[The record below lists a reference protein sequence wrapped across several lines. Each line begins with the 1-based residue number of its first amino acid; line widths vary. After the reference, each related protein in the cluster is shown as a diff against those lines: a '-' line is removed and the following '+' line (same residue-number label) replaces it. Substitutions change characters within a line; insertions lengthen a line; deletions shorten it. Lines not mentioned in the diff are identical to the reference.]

1 MTRHDKTIITG
12 DFNSKHED
20 FGHDTSDI
28 SGRTL
33 VHITNQYK
41 YTKLNDNEPTYTNDK
56 TGKQDVKDLIFSSPK
71 MTHTFKE
78 FWVDED
84 LGSDHNTI
92 IATFSH
98 KGIAYIKPTKEIFIY
113 HKADWQLI
121 NNNIENTMKH
131 QPLNH
136 NSSTNEINNYITKLT
151 ETYTSYAKGAP
162 QDTHFKFLHGTHQ
175 TNWYL
180 QKILRDRPNTS
191 PACNACGKT
200 ESLAH
205 AFFEC
210 EEAYKIWREIKPK
223 LSEILDGK
231 NIQCFKLALKIFPP
245 ETTLA
250 EKKMLTTIVQ
260 IAMHQIWLN
269 RNFRKHERLKQNTQ
283 SSLDSI
289 DRTFCKNI
297 KRYFDMYS
305 AEGNLQLFRQRFC
318 QTPSICRVEE
328 GGQLHVNIR

>member
-1 MTRHDKTIITG
+1 MDYQ
-12 DFNSKHED
+12 
-20 FGHDTSDI
+20 
-28 SGRTL
+28 
-33 VHITNQYK
+33 VHLFVARSAFAKCWRFVEGVQA
-41 YTKLNDNEPTYTNDK
+41 E
-56 TGKQDVKDLIFSSPK
+56 G
-71 MTHTFKE
+71 
-78 FWVDED
+78 
-84 LGSDHNTI
+84 
-92 IATFSH
+92 
-98 KGIAYIKPTKEIFIY
+98 EIW
-113 HKADWQLI
+113 KV
-121 NNNIENTMKH
+121 
-131 QPLNH
+131 
-136 NSSTNEINNYITKLT
+136 
-151 ETYTSYAKGAP
+151 TYTSYAKVAP
-162 QDTHFKFLHGTHQ
+162 QDTHFKFLHGAHQ

-180 QKILRDRPNTS
+180 QKILRDGPNTS

-231 NIQCFKLALKIFPP
+231 NIQCFKLALKIFPS

-283 SSLDSI
+283 SSLNSI

-297 KRYFDMYS
+297 KR
-305 AEGNLQLFRQRFC
+305 
-318 QTPSICRVEE
+318 
-328 GGQLHVNIR
+328 